1 MVAGIA
7 GAIIGLFGTAISRWT
22 DIVEKKSETK
32 YQIDL
37 AKSNEAIA
45 RLELEKEQLRA
56 ASEVSR
62 AQIDAKGR
70 ADEANAKAESAIM
83 AASYAHDQ
91 VLAEADTSRFGRIVR
106 GILRPIL
113 TIVYSTVFLF
123 VVWYATTPEIV
134 VAQAEAIFGAF
145 IETAVAI
152 TLWWFGLRRGS
163 K

>member
-134 VAQAEAIFGAF
+134 HAQAEAIFGAF

>member
-1 MVAGIA
+1 MIAGAA

-22 DIVEKKSETK
+22 DIIEKKSEAG
-32 YQIDL
+32 YQLDL
-37 AKSNEAIA
+37 AKSNAEIA
-45 RLELEKEQLRA
+45 KIELEKEKLRMEN
-56 ASEVSR
+56 EVSK
-62 AQIDAKGR
+62 AQIEAQGR
-70 ADEANAKAESAIM
+70 ADDANAKAESAIM
-83 AASYAHDQ
+83 TASYAHDQ
-91 VLAEADTSRFGRIVR
+91 VLAEADTSQFGRIVR
-106 GILRPIL
+106 GVLRPIL
-113 TIVYSTVFLF
+113 TIVYSGIFLF